1 MFKMRFNS
9 APVWLFSLGFI
20 FFTACNNDV
29 KLRKLPILGE
39 RDTSMHLEAGK
50 YRVDSIVHTIP
61 DFDFI
66 NQDGKHVTQADVAN
80 KIYLVD
86 FFFTS
91 CPTICPRVKK
101 NLLHIAEEIKNDP
114 DVLILSHTIDPK
126 HDSAEVLH
134 TYAQKLHINTKQWQ
148 FLTGDKE
155 KIYEQ
160 AHQYLVAVQEDTTAA
175 GGFTHS
181 GNVMLIDKKR
191 QIRGYYNGLKETDMK
206 NLLDD
211 IHSLKAEK

>member
-1 MFKMRFNS
+1 MKGIYILLALIILASCQQNKP
-9 APVWLFSLGFI
+9 A
-20 FFTACNNDV
+20 
-29 KLRKLPILGE
+29 KKLPILGE
-39 RDTSMHLEAGK
+39 RDTTMRLADGK
-50 YRVDSIVHTIP
+50 YQIDSIIHTIP

-66 NQDGKHVTQADVAN
+66 NQDGEHVTQKNVEG

-101 NLLHIAEEIKNDP
+101 NMLKIAESIKSDPEI
-114 DVLILSHTIDPK
+114 LILSHTIDPK
-126 HDSAEVLH
+126 HDTAAVLY
-134 TYAQKLHINTKQWQ
+134 TYASKLHINTKQWQ
-148 FLTGDKE
+148 FLTGDKD
-155 KIYEQ
+155 KIYAQ
-160 AHQYLVAVQEDTTAA
+160 AHEYLVAVQQDTTAA

-191 QIRGYYNGLKETDMK
+191 QIRGYYNGLKEADMQ

-211 IHSLKAEK
+211 IQTLKMEL